1 MVDVSPVKDQADAGA
16 AKAPPPPPPPA
27 PPPERSEPR
36 PKPAIFVPE
45 RPPDDPG
52 VAQVDTDE
60 SPNSLERLRTA
71 QIR

>member
-1 MVDVSPVKDQADAGA
+1 MSKEKDDRPATGV
-16 AKAPPPPPPPA
+16 AKTPPA
-27 PPPERSEPR
+27 PAQPPARPEQR

-52 VAQVDTDE
+52 VAQAETDE

-71 QIR
+71 QFR

>member
-1 MVDVSPVKDQADAGA
+1 MVDVTPAKTNDGVA
-16 AKAPPPPPPPA
+16 APKAPPAPA
-27 PPPERSEPR
+27 PSSSSEPR

-52 VAQVDTDE
+52 VAQGESDE
-60 SPNSLERLRTA
+60 SPTSLERLRAA

>member
-1 MVDVSPVKDQADAGA
+1 MNKEREDRAA
-16 AKAPPPPPPPA
+16 AKTPPA
-27 PPPERSEPR
+27 PPQPPTRPEPK

-52 VAQVDTDE
+52 VAQTETDE

-71 QIR
+71 QFR

>member
-1 MVDVSPVKDQADAGA
+1 MSKEKEDRPAAGA
-16 AKAPPPPPPPA
+16 AKTPPA
-27 PPPERSEPR
+27 PAPAQPPARQEPR

-52 VAQVDTDE
+52 VAQGETDE

-71 QIR
+71 QFR